1 LLCYIEGY
9 GSGLRIYTW
18 TVVHTKKRGKKWNSM
33 DESRQFEIERG
44 CERYM
49 KRDVH
54 ILLKCSERKEWRERF
69 LNSKCTRLN
78 ENQGYKMVSTATR
91 KKM

>member
-1 LLCYIEGY
+1 MLYR
-9 GSGLRIYTW
+9 RIRKWVKDIHLDCCTY
-18 TVVHTKKRGKKWNSM
+18 KEKGKKWNSM

-44 CERYM
+44 CEWYM

-69 LNSKCTRLN
+69 LNRKCTRLN
-78 ENQGYKMVSTATR
+78 ENQGYKMVSTAPR